1 MDQKNASLTRELMI
15 LQKELESYVYGMREL
30 LSIEKHQ

>member
-15 LQKELESYVYGMREL
+15 LQNELESYVFGMREL
-30 LSIEKHQ
+30 LFIEKYQ